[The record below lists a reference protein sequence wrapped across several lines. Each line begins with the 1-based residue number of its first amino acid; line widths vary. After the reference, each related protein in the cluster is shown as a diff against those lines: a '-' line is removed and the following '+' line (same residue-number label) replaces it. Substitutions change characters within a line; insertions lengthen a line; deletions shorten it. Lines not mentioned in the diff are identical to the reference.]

1 MKIYHTVNLVAEIDE
16 NKMPSQLLHL
26 FTSLPEAQMKK
37 MLSDVFVGAI
47 TEIGALDKINEDNTY
62 AVVRFANN

>member
-16 NKMPSQLLHL
+16 TKMPSQLLHL
-26 FTSLPEAQMKK
+26 FTSLPEADMKR
-37 MLSDVFVGAI
+37 MLSKVFVGAI

-62 AVVRFANN
+62 AYVSFVNN